1 MPRVGYTQ
9 EYKTADSTDFP
20 ALKLN
25 TGEKARIWMPET
37 PWMEWYHRIEAPL
50 IEHGEPVK
58 EVKQR
63 KNGGTYEATKM
74 DWIGSPWCLGITG
87 TPENPGPL
95 MQAGV
100 DPANCPVCESAAN
113 GTGVQ
118 APQQRFA
125 TNVIKFKVRPGTYDL
140 ITPVSAE
147 ILVWPY
153 TARIYAT
160 LFELQTEHGDLRK
173 HDVKLELE
181 DTKGADAWQR
191 MKQIAVIVQPAYTDP
206 KVRAYLQELWS
217 NQQNR
222 ATDEQLRA
230 ACKGRD
236 VPRNVVMDMVRR
248 AEHQWQQA
256 GQAGTGGGDSSAS
269 AANGAFNGSLADGLD
284 SLLAGGP
291 PADVPFESAP
301 VSPSAA
307 SPAPTTAAAPALPSA
322 QQPQDDPLAGVAQ
335 QALGEAREH
344 AAQLAA
350 QAMEQDARAQAVTAA
365 ADELFGDD
373 GDPSRDAGTSAT
385 SAQVSPGVPILTPPA
400 AEPAGEKVIDFDDLF
415 KD

>member
-9 EYKTADSTDFP
+9 EYKTADSTEYP
-20 ALKLN
+20 TLKLN
-25 TGEKARIWMPET
+25 TGEKSRIWMPEA

-50 IEHGEPVK
+50 IENGEAVK

-74 DWIGSPWCLGITG
+74 DWIGSPWCLGVTG

-125 TNVIKFKVRPGTYDL
+125 TNIIKFKVRPGTYDL
-140 ITPVSAE
+140 ITPVTAE
-147 ILVWPY
+147 ILIWPY

-160 LFELQTEHGDLRK
+160 LFELQTEHGDLRR
-173 HDVKLELE
+173 HDIKLELE
-181 DTKGADAWQR
+181 DTKGADMWQR
-191 MKQIAVIVQPAYTDP
+191 MKQIAVIVQPAYTDA
-206 KVRAYLQELWS
+206 KVKAYLQELWAAHPE
-217 NQQNR
+217 NR

-248 AEHQWQQA
+248 AERQWQQA
-256 GQAGTGGGDSSAS
+256 SQAGTGGNGS
-269 AANGAFNGSLADGLD
+269 AAAADTAFNGSLADGLD
-284 SLLAGGP
+284 SLLNAGP

-301 VSPSAA
+301 ASPSAA
-307 SPAPTTAAAPALPSA
+307 SPAPTTAVPPASPPA
-322 QQPQDDPLAGVAQ
+322 QQPADDPLAEVAA
-335 QALGEAREH
+335 QALDEAREH
-344 AAQLAA
+344 AAQLTA
-350 QAMEQDARAQAVTAA
+350 QAMEQGAREQAVAAA
-365 ADELFGDD
+365 ADDLFG
-373 GDPSRDAGTSAT
+373 GDPSRDAGSVAT
-385 SAQVSPGVPILTPPA
+385 SAQVSPGTAVLTPPA
-400 AEPAGEKVIDFDDLF
+400 AAPAGEQVIDFDDLF